1 MRARAVA
8 RALMGRIHPCRGP
21 GSESRRGS
29 GDAPWLDRVIFG
41 GGAGWKSGPMSEAD
55 VTIDGLPGALT
66 ARVPDASDAAAVAAL
81 LADHQR
87 AAKGSAGVD
96 PDAVLA
102 QLVGT
107 GSWTRRQVLVHDPAG
122 RLLAW
127 LSVHDRAAGRTLV
140 EVTVT
145 PHLPDDEAAEVALAL
160 LAAAE
165 RHARDIAAMRGLRS
179 TLLDSGAYA
188 DDPRQQQWL
197 TWAGYEHT
205 RTWLQMTRPV
215 RPEEAT
221 SLPPPRAG
229 VTVRPVDR
237 HPDGLPVAQDLQT
250 VHRVLEE
257 SFQDHFSSYRES
269 FPEFVMRLRE
279 DPGHRWDHWWLAS
292 VETDDG
298 PAPAGAVVSSVLRPD
313 AAGVEGSYVDY
324 IGVHR
329 RARGR
334 GVAKALLN
342 TVIAD
347 AAQRGRNR
355 VGLEVDADS
364 PTGADGLYTAMGWA
378 TDYRT
383 QSWHRDLDVPQA
395 PRRSA

>member
-1 MRARAVA
+1 
-8 RALMGRIHPCRGP
+8 
-21 GSESRRGS
+21 
-29 GDAPWLDRVIFG
+29 
-41 GGAGWKSGPMSEAD
+41 MSAD
-55 VTIDGLPGALT
+55 EVTIDGVSDRYVLSRPA
-66 ARVPDASDAAAVAAL
+66 ADDATDVATL

-96 PDAVLA
+96 RDAVLA
-102 QLVGT
+102 QLTGT
-107 GSWTRRQVLVHDPAG
+107 MSWTRRQVLVRDDG

-145 PHLPDDEAAEVALAL
+145 PDLPGDEAAELAGRL
-160 LAAAE
+160 FAE
-165 RHARDIAAMRGLRS
+165 GERQARDIARGRDLRS

-188 DDPRQQQWL
+188 DDPRQQGWL
-197 TWAGYEHT
+197 TASGYHRT

-215 RPEEAT
+215 TADEAT
-221 SLPPPRAG
+221 ALPGPRPG
-229 VTVRPVDR
+229 VAVRPVNR
-237 HPDGLPVAQDLQT
+237 HTDGLPVAEDLQA

-279 DPGHRWDHWWLAS
+279 DPGHRWDHWWLAT

-298 PAPAGAVVSSVLRPD
+298 PAAAGALVSSVLRPD
-313 AAGVEGSYVDY
+313 ADGIEGSYVDY

-334 GVAKALLN
+334 GVAKALLH
-342 TVIAD
+342 TVIGD
-347 AAQRGRNR
+347 AARRGRNR

-364 PTGADGLYTAMGWA
+364 PTGADGLYTSMGWA

-383 QSWHRDLDVPQA
+383 QSWHRDVDL
-395 PRRSA
+395 R

>member
-1 MRARAVA
+1 
-8 RALMGRIHPCRGP
+8 
-21 GSESRRGS
+21 
-29 GDAPWLDRVIFG
+29 
-41 GGAGWKSGPMSEAD
+41 MSTPD
-55 VTIDGLPGALT
+55 VSIDGLPAHLS
-66 ARVPDASDAAAVAAL
+66 ARVPDAADAPAVASL
-81 LADHQR
+81 LADPQR
-87 AAKGSAGVD
+87 AARGRSGVD
-96 PDAVLA
+96 PEAVLG

-107 GSWTRRQVLVHDPAG
+107 GSWTRRQVLVHDPSG

-145 PHLPDDEAAEVALAL
+145 PDLPAQQATDLARSL
-160 LAAAE
+160 FGAAE
-165 RHARDIAAMRGLRS
+165 RHACDIALMRGLRA

-188 DDPRQQQWL
+188 DDPRQQGWL
-197 TWAGYEHT
+197 AAAGYEQT

-215 RPEEAT
+215 VPEEAST
-221 SLPPPRAG
+221 LPGPREG
-229 VTVRPVDR
+229 VTIRPVEQ
-237 HPDGLPVAQDLQT
+237 HEDGLPVARDLQA

-257 SFQDHFSSYRES
+257 SFEDHFSSYRES

-279 DPGHRWDHWWLAS
+279 DPGHRWDHWWLAGID
-292 VETDDG
+292 TDGG
-298 PAPAGAVVSSVLRPD
+298 PLVAGAVVSSVLPPD
-313 AAGVEGSYVDY
+313 EAGVEGSYVDY

-334 GVAKALLN
+334 GVAKALLH

-347 AAQRGRNR
+347 AARRGRNR

-364 PTGADGLYTAMGWA
+364 PTGADGLYTAMGWV

-383 QSWHRDLDVPQA
+383 QSWHKQLDPA
-395 PRRSA
+395 TGSSSG